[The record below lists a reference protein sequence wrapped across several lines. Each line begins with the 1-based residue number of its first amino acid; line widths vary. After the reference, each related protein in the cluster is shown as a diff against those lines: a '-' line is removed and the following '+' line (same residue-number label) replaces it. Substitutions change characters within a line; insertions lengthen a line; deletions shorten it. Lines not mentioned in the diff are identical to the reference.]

1 MSLSCLHCSKPL
13 IKYQKKYCS
22 FSCQRK
28 QNIADGIPSN
38 LSSYNRPKKIKPQK
52 KCLNVLCETLTTN
65 PKFCSEKCSSGSRKL
80 TKKEHLARKN
90 NNWYRYQMRKKQQ
103 MPPWANLDKIKEI
116 YLNCPKG
123 YEVDHIHP
131 ISKGGLHV
139 DYNLQ
144 YLTISENRSKNNK
157 I

>member
-1 MSLSCLHCSKPL
+1 MSLSCLKCNKPL

-22 FSCQRK
+22 NSCAAK
-28 QNIADGIPSN
+28 VNNIKRGRFKSKPVEC
-38 LSSYNRPKKIKPQK
+38 PHCGKITIRENHSIAQ
-52 KCLNVLCETLTTN
+52 
-65 PKFCSEKCSSGSRKL
+65 FCSNACHSRFISPYKNKEEAKKAKRTA
-80 TKKEHLARKN
+80 TKKWRFN
-90 NNWYRYQMRKKQQ
+90 CIIQT
-103 MPPWANLDKIKEI
+103 PPWADLDKIKEI

>member
-1 MSLSCLHCSKPL
+1 MSLSCLKCNKPL

-38 LSSYNRPKKIKPQK
+38 LKNRKKKIKPQK

-90 NNWYRYQMRKKQQ
+90 NNWWRYQMKKRQQ
-103 MPPWANLDKIKEI
+103 MPPWADLDKIKEI
-116 YLNCPKG
+116 YKNRPKG
-123 YEVDHIHP
+123 YHVDHIHP

-139 DYNLQ
+139 HYNLQ
-144 YLTISENRSKNNK
+144 YLPAVDNIKKSNK